1 MAEDQA
7 RNRLADE
14 TSPYLRQHL
23 DNPVHWWAW
32 GDAAFAAAKAADKPI
47 LLSVGYAACH
57 WCHVM
62 AHESF
67 ENDAIAAAMNERFIN
82 IKVDREE
89 RPDVDSI
96 YQAALSMMGEHG
108 GWPLTMFL
116 TPDGEPYWGGT
127 YFPPTAR
134 YGRPGFREVL
144 SSVAGAYADQK
155 DRLASN
161 IAQLKEGLDKMARP
175 EGGGTLTTETLD
187 TVATS
192 LLRAVDP
199 MNGGTMG
206 APKFPQP
213 ALFQYLWR
221 AHRRTGS
228 PLFRDAVTLTLDNLC
243 QGGIYDHLGGGFAR
257 YATDEIWLAPH
268 FEKMLYDNALLIDLM
283 TDVWR
288 VTGSP
293 LYKVRT
299 RETIEW
305 ALRELTASANGN
317 TAFASAYDAD
327 SEGVEGKFYVWSEAE
342 IDAVLGD
349 AAADFKKTYDVSA
362 FGNWEGSNI
371 LNRSDGLALGDDAT
385 ESELLASREKLLKIR
400 EKRIWPMRDD
410 KVLAD
415 WNGMMISALVH
426 AAQVFHEPAWLD
438 AAQSAFRF
446 VADEMADGP
455 RLHHSWCDGRA
466 QHPGVI
472 EDYANMAAGALA
484 LFEATN
490 DDTYLARA
498 RDWVIQ
504 ADAHHWDDQHHGYFM
519 SADDTAGL
527 IARPKPIH
535 DNATP
540 PGNGTMADV
549 LARLFHLTGDDV
561 YRDQAQKLLVAL
573 TPPEAEKALHQLT
586 MLMGFEVLQGA
597 VQIVIAGTPADAA
610 ALLTAAIDH
619 APPARLI
626 VQVNAE
632 TSLPA
637 SHPAAGKGLVDG
649 QPAAYVCVGTT
660 CTLPMTDAKDLEDH
674 LRTL

>member
-7 RNRLADE
+7 RNRLSDE

-32 GDAAFAAAKAADKPI
+32 GDEAFAAAKDADKPI

-67 ENDAIAAAMNERFIN
+67 EDDNIAGVMNQLFIN

-96 YQAALSMMGEHG
+96 YQSALGMMGEHG

-127 YFPPTAR
+127 YFPSTAR

-144 SSVAGAYADQK
+144 SSVANAYTDQK

-161 IAQLKEGLDKMARP
+161 ISQLKEGLDKISRP
-175 EGGGTLTTETLD
+175 EGGGILSTDILNTA
-187 TVATS
+187 ATS
-192 LLRAVDP
+192 LLRAIDP

-213 ALFQYLWR
+213 ALFQFLWR

-257 YATDEIWLAPH
+257 YSTDEMWLAPH

-283 TDVWR
+283 CDVWR
-288 VTGSP
+288 VTASP
-293 LYKVRT
+293 LYKVRV

-305 ALRELTASANGN
+305 TLRELTATAGDE

-327 SEGVEGKFYVWSEAE
+327 SEGEEGKFYVWSETE
-342 IDAVLGD
+342 IDDLLGD
-349 AAADFKKTYDVSA
+349 TAPRFKEIYDVSR
-362 FGNWEGSNI
+362 FGNWEGKTI
-371 LNRSDGLALGDDAT
+371 LNRSEGLQLSDDAV
-385 ESELLASREKLLKIR
+385 EAMLASSREKLLEIR
-400 EKRIWPMRDD
+400 EKRVWPMRDD

-415 WNGMMISALVH
+415 WNGLMISALVH
-426 AAQVFHEPAWLD
+426 AAAIFDEPAWL
-438 AAQSAFRF
+438 AAAESAFRF
-446 VADEMADGP
+446 VATEMADGE
-455 RLHHSWCDGRA
+455 RLYHSWCDGRA
-466 QHPGVI
+466 QHPAVI
-472 EDYANMAAGALA
+472 EDYANMAAAALA
-484 LFEATN
+484 LHEAT
-490 DDTYLARA
+490 DDTAYLARA
-498 RDWVIQ
+498 RGWVAM
-504 ADAHHWDDQHHGYFM
+504 ADTHHWDDQHHGYFM
-519 SADDTAGL
+519 SADDTTGL

-540 PGNGTMADV
+540 PGNGTMTDV
-549 LARLFHLTGDDV
+549 LARLYYLTGDDA
-561 YRDQAQKLLVAL
+561 YRDRAQKLLVAL
-573 TPPEAEKALHQLT
+573 TPPETEKAMHQLT
-586 MLMGFEVLQGA
+586 MLMGFEVLDGA
-597 VQIVIAGTPADAA
+597 VQIVIAGDRDGAGDLRRAA
-610 ALLTAAIDH
+610 VDH
-619 APPARLI
+619 APPTRLI
-626 VQVNAE
+626 IPITDGAV
-632 TSLPA
+632 LPND
-637 SHPAAGKGLVDG
+637 HPATGKGAVNG

-660 CTLPMTDAKDLEDH
+660 CTLPITDAKELEEH
-674 LRTL
+674 LRAL